1 MDTIVLDRIA
11 FEPDLPALFRRLRMG
26 DDSPF
31 TEDVTALAQ
40 AAQPI
45 ARPKAVYGLAP
56 VDCRGEDSL
65 TMAGVV
71 FTSRILRVNLDK
83 AHRAFPYV
91 ATCGTELEQWA
102 AAMDDMLAR
111 FWADA
116 IMEQALGAARR
127 ALDADVRERFA
138 PGKVS
143 RMSPGSLE
151 DWPLPQ
157 QAPLF
162 SVLGDVEAQV
172 GVRLTDSF
180 LMLPAKSV
188 SGILFPT
195 EDSYE
200 NCMLCPREECPGR
213 RAPYDA
219 EMYSRRYEFSET
231 R

>member
-1 MDTIVLDRIA
+1 MDNVLLDAIP
-11 FEPDLPALFRRLRMG
+11 FEADLSALFRRLRMG

-31 TEDVTALAQ
+31 KEDVTALALAGQ
-40 AAQPI
+40 EVS
-45 ARPKAVYGLAP
+45 RPKAVYRMAA
-56 VDCRGEDSL
+56 VCTTGEDSV
-65 TMAGVV
+65 TMDGVA
-71 FTSRILRVNLDK
+71 FQSRILRVNLDK
-83 AHRAFPYV
+83 AHRVFAYV
-91 ATCGTELEQWA
+91 ATCGTEMERWA
-102 AAMDDMLAR
+102 ATQDDMLAR

-162 SVLGDVEAQV
+162 SVLGDVEAAV
-172 GVRLTDSF
+172 GVRLTESF

-195 EDSYE
+195 EESYE

-219 EMYSRRYEFSET
+219 EMFGRRYEVGEA

>member
-1 MDTIVLDRIA
+1 MDNVLLDAIPFRA
-11 FEPDLPALFRRLRMG
+11 DLPALYRRLRIG

-31 TEDVTALAQ
+31 KEDVTELALAGQ
-40 AAQPI
+40 AI
-45 ARPKAVYGLAP
+45 ARPKGVYRMAAV
-56 VDCRGEDSL
+56 C
-65 TMAGVV
+65 TAGDDAVTIDAV
-71 FTSRILRVNLDK
+71 AFQSRILRVNLDGV
-83 AHRAFPYV
+83 HRVFAYV
-91 ATCGTELEQWA
+91 ATCGTEMERWA
-102 AAMDDMLAR
+102 ATQDDMLAR
-111 FWADA
+111 FWADTV
-116 IMEQALGAARR
+116 MEQALGVARK
-127 ALDADVRERFA
+127 ALEADVQARFA

-143 RMSPGSLE
+143 RMNPGSLA

-162 SVLGDVEAQV
+162 SVLGDVEAAV

-195 EDSYE
+195 ENTYE
-200 NCMLCPREECPGR
+200 NCMLCPRDGCPGR

-219 EMYSRRYEFSET
+219 EMLRRRYEVSET

>member
-1 MDTIVLDRIA
+1 MNTITLDSIPFA
-11 FEPDLPALFRRLRMG
+11 ANVPLLLRRLRMG
-26 DDSPF
+26 PDSPF
-31 TEDVTALAQ
+31 IDDVTTLALAGQ
-40 AAQPI
+40 EL
-45 ARPKAVYGLAP
+45 ARPKVIYGMAA
-56 VDCRGEDSL
+56 VDCLGDEEVVIE
-65 TMAGVV
+65 GVT
-71 FTSRILRVNLDK
+71 FSSRILRVNLDK

-91 ATCGTELEQWA
+91 ATCGTEIERWA

-116 IMEQALGAARR
+116 VMEQALGAARR
-127 ALDADVRERFA
+127 TLEADVQARFA

-162 SVLGDVEAQV
+162 SVLGDVEGQV
-172 GVRLTDSF
+172 GVRLTESF

-195 EDSYE
+195 EESYE

-219 EMYSRRYEFSET
+219 EMYRRRYEVSAH
-231 R
+231 